1 MVESLPRPKKISKD
15 RVPAAK
21 PVRLQ
26 PEGLRMRYR
35 PFGAVESTEENG
47 IAASADA
54 MDIGKDALGAE
65 GEEGEGAEGEGTPGR
80 RKKRPKFDSDKK
92 NKKKKKHSSKG
103 KEVEA

>member
-1 MVESLPRPKKISKD
+1 MESLPRPKKITKD

-47 IAASADA
+47 TAVS
-54 MDIGKDALGAE
+54 GKGAEE
-65 GEEGEGAEGEGTPGR
+65 GEEEEGGGGGEGEEGTPGR
-80 RKKRPKFDSDKK
+80 RKKRPRSDSDKRG
-92 NKKKKKHSSKG
+92 KKKKKRHSGKG
-103 KEVEA
+103 KEVGNEQ